1 MCKIKCL
8 FILLGVNLIGA
19 GALYGYMGWSWY
31 LLNYEMGFFGFFLVS
46 IASYLGLKKRVEN
59 EVNAMQQE
67 NFKKQKYS
75 KWILGIQVFTIW
87 TRLLAYLL
95 MIVGIF
101 VLMFFEIFNLYVYL
115 FGIFLSLINIL
126 FLQYLNLKKQ

>member
-19 GALYGYMGWSWY
+19 AALYGYMGWSWY